1 MTRPLRLLFVE
12 DDENDTELLLQ
23 DLERGG
29 LAVEWER
36 VETRE
41 AMSAALDRQEWDA
54 LLSDFRLPRFSG
66 PDALALCKARGLDLP
81 FIIVSGTVSEGDAVD
96 SMKAGAHDF
105 VSKNNLARLRPALA
119 RELREA
125 ESRKARRQAETALH
139 QTEAQYRQLVESVHA
154 IVWRADCRTFR
165 FTFVSPEA
173 EAILGHPVARW
184 SEPGFWEAHLHPDDR
199 EEAVAS
205 WRRAVQREDG
215 EHAEYR
221 MLRADGAA
229 VWLRDVVSVVP
240 DRGAPRELIGV
251 MVDVSERRELE
262 AQLLQSQKMEAIG
275 QLAGGVAH
283 DFNNL
288 LGVII
293 GYGNLA
299 LAEPALD
306 ARTRGRLE
314 QIRAAADRAA
324 GLTRQLLTFSRKQL
338 LQPRVLDLNTVAA
351 GLDEMLRRLI
361 GEHIHL
367 VTLHG
372 RDLWRAKADPGQ
384 IEQVIINLA
393 VNARDA
399 MPSGGT
405 LIVETAN
412 VDLDE
417 SYARAHVG
425 ARPGPHVMLAV
436 TDSGTG
442 MDEETRRH
450 LFEPFFTTKKT
461 GEGTGLG
468 LATVYGIVKQSGG
481 HIGVYSEREKGTS
494 FKVYLPRVAPADHE
508 RTPPESP
515 EGAPRPGSETVLVVE
530 DEPALRHLVREVLE
544 GAGYHVIE
552 AKSPAEA
559 LAASASYRGSIDI
572 LVTDL
577 VLPQMGGDALA
588 SRLKAERQVTA
599 VLYMS
604 GYPDQALG
612 HHGVIEPGTPFLQK
626 PFTPDALLR
635 KVREVLDGPKPP
647 PAVSESR

>member
-1 MTRPLRLLFVE
+1 MTRPLRLLLVE
-12 DDENDTELLLQ
+12 DEENDAELLLQ

-29 LAVEWER
+29 LRVEWER
-36 VETRE
+36 VETGE
-41 AMSAALDRQEWDA
+41 GLSAALDRQEWDA

-66 PDALALCKARGLDLP
+66 PEALALCKARGLDLP
-81 FIIVSGTVSEGDAVD
+81 FIIVSGTVSEADAVD

-105 VSKNNLARLRPALA
+105 VGKNNLARLRPALA

-125 ESRKARRQAETALH
+125 ESRKARRQAEQALH

-173 EAILGHPVARW
+173 EAILGHPASQW

-205 WRRAVQREDG
+205 WRRAVQRENG
-215 EHAEYR
+215 QHAEYR

-240 DRGAPRELIGV
+240 GPRAPRELIGV

-262 AQLLQSQKMEAIG
+262 AQLLHSQKMEAIG

-299 LAEPALD
+299 LAQPTLD

-314 QIRAAADRAA
+314 QIRAAADRAV
-324 GLTRQLLTFSRKQL
+324 GLTRQLLAFSRKQL
-338 LQPRVLDLNTVAA
+338 LQPRVLDLNTVVTS
-351 GLDEMLRRLI
+351 LEEMLRRLI

-367 VTLHG
+367 VALRV
-372 RDLWRAKADPGQ
+372 RDLWPARADPGQ

-399 MPSGGT
+399 MPAGGT
-405 LIVETAN
+405 LTLETAN
-412 VDLDE
+412 VELDE

-436 TDSGTG
+436 TDTGTG
-442 MDEETRRH
+442 MDEKTRRH

-481 HIGVYSEREKGTS
+481 HIGVESEQGKGTS
-494 FKVYLPRVAPADHE
+494 FKVYLPRVAASDHDPS
-508 RTPPESP
+508 PPP
-515 EGAPRPGSETVLVVE
+515 PTEGAPGTGSETVLVVE
-530 DEPALRHLVREVLE
+530 DEPALRRLVHEVLE
-544 GAGYHVIE
+544 GAGYRVIE
-552 AKSPAEA
+552 AASPTEA
-559 LAASASYRGSIDI
+559 LAASASHRGSIDM

-588 SRLKAERQVTA
+588 SRVRLGRRLIA

-612 HHGVIEPGTPFLQK
+612 HHGVIDPGTPFLQK

-635 KVREVLDGPKPP
+635 KVREVLDGPKP
-647 PAVSESR
+647 AASS

>member
-1 MTRPLRLLFVE
+1 MTRPLRLLFIE
-12 DDENDTELLLQ
+12 DDENDAELLLQ

-29 LAVEWER
+29 LRVEWER

-66 PDALALCKARGLDLP
+66 PEALALCKARGLDLP
-81 FIIVSGTVSEGDAVD
+81 FIIVSGTVSEADAVD

-105 VSKNNLARLRPALA
+105 VGKNNLARLRPALA

-125 ESRKARRQAETALH
+125 ESRKARRQAEQALH

-173 EAILGHPVARW
+173 EAILGHPVAQW

-199 EEAVAS
+199 EAAVAS

-215 EHAEYR
+215 QHAEYR

-240 DRGAPRELIGV
+240 ERGTPRELIGV
-251 MVDVSERRELE
+251 MVDVSARRELE
-262 AQLLQSQKMEAIG
+262 AQLLQSQKMEAVG

-288 LGVII
+288 LGLII

-299 LAEPALD
+299 LAQPALD
-306 ARTRGRLE
+306 PRTRGRLE

-324 GLTRQLLTFSRKQL
+324 ALTRQLLAFSRKQL
-338 LQPRVLDLNTVAA
+338 LQPRVLDLNTVTA

-372 RDLWRAKADPGQ
+372 RDLWRARADPGL
-384 IEQVIINLA
+384 IEQVIMNLA

-412 VDLDE
+412 VELDE
-417 SYARAHVG
+417 GYARAHVG

-436 TDSGTG
+436 TDTGTG

-450 LFEPFFTTKKT
+450 VFEPFFTTKKT

-468 LATVYGIVKQSGG
+468 LATVYGIVNQSGG
-481 HIGVYSEREKGTS
+481 HIGVKSEQGKGTS
-494 FKVYLPRVAPADHE
+494 FKVYLPRVAPSDHE
-508 RTPPESP
+508 ATPSEA
-515 EGAPRPGSETVLVVE
+515 APRTGSETVLVVE
-530 DEPALRHLVREVLE
+530 DEPALRRLVREVLE
-544 GAGYHVIE
+544 GAGYRVVE
-552 AKSPAEA
+552 AASPGEA
-559 LAASASYRGSIDI
+559 LAASASQRGSIDM

-588 SRLKAERQVTA
+588 SRLRAERQVTA

-604 GYPDQALG
+604 GYPDRALG

-635 KVREVLDGPKPP
+635 KVREVLDGDGQKRAP
-647 PAVSESR
+647 

>member
-1 MTRPLRLLFVE
+1 M
-12 DDENDTELLLQ
+12 
-23 DLERGG
+23 
-29 LAVEWER
+29 
-36 VETRE
+36 
-41 AMSAALDRQEWDA
+41 
-54 LLSDFRLPRFSG
+54 
-66 PDALALCKARGLDLP
+66 
-81 FIIVSGTVSEGDAVD
+81 D

-215 EHAEYR
+215 QHAEYR

-293 GYGNLA
+293 GYGNLV

-324 GLTRQLLTFSRKQL
+324 ALTRQLLAFSRKQL

-647 PAVSESR
+647 AAAPAE